1 MKKLLISSFLL
12 AVAFSFSLSAQRSQ
26 AFPGAEGFGK
36 YTSGGRMG
44 TVYHVTNL
52 NDSGEGS
59 FRDAVSKPRRIIIF
73 DVGGVIKLETP
84 LKFSENLTIAGQTA
98 PGEGITVYGQSIS
111 FTNAN
116 NLICRY
122 MRFRLG
128 DGGARGADAVTIG
141 TGYNMIFDH
150 VSVSWGKD
158 ENFSISSM
166 AVVGGPTSITLQNS
180 IIGQG
185 LADHSMGGLI
195 QSDGGIT
202 LYRNLYIDNRSRN
215 VKAKGVNQFVN
226 NVVYN
231 WAVGAYILGDSE
243 FTSFC
248 NITDNYF
255 IKGGDSR
262 AKPFTRGNTNFSL
275 YAAGNY
281 YDDNLN
287 GKLDGH
293 LMTKEEHDVN
303 TWIEEPFDF
312 FPIPKMTATEAYNWI
327 VKNVGCTF
335 PVRDVIDNYMIDE
348 LKSVGTRGKLI
359 QTESELPVKVNLGK
373 EWKTTRIDTDKDGI
387 PDDWEKANG
396 LDPNNPKDARPFGLS
411 LQYTN
416 IELYLN
422 SLVP

>member
-1 MKKLLISSFLL
+1 MKKLIILSIFIA
-12 AVAFSFSLSAQRSQ
+12 AVFSLSAQRSQ

-36 YTSGGRMG
+36 YASGGRMG

-59 FRDAVSKPRRIIIF
+59 LRDAVSKPRRIIIF
-73 DVGGVIKLETP
+73 DVGGVIKLESP
-84 LKFSENLTIAGQTA
+84 LRFSENLTIAGQTA
-98 PGEGITVYGQSIS
+98 PGEGITVYGKSIS

-122 MRFRLG
+122 IRFRLG
-128 DGGARGADAVTIG
+128 DNGERGADAVTIG
-141 TGYNMIFDH
+141 NGFNMIFDH

-166 AVVGGPTSITLQNS
+166 AVVGGPSYITLQNS

-231 WAVGAYILGDSE
+231 WTAGAYILGDSE

-255 IKGGDSR
+255 IKANDRSS
-262 AKPFTRGNTNFSL
+262 KPFTRGNTNFSL
-275 YAAGNY
+275 YAADNY
-281 YDDNLN
+281 YDDNRN
-287 GKLDGH
+287 GILDGH
-293 LMTKEEHDVN
+293 LMTREEYDKN
-303 TWIEEPFDF
+303 TWVETPFDF
-312 FPIPKMTATEAYNWI
+312 YPIPKMSATDAYHWI
-327 VKNVGCTF
+327 VKNAGCTF
-335 PVRDVIDNYMIDE
+335 PARDVIDDYMIDE
-348 LKSVGTRGKLI
+348 LKSVGTRGKFI
-359 QTESELPVKVNLGK
+359 MTESELPVKVKLDQQ
-373 EWKTTRIDTDKDGI
+373 WKTDRIDTDRDGI
-387 PDDWEKANG
+387 PDDWEIAHG